1 MTSSD
6 ALFGAPLLES
16 PQRSARSLSSRVLV
30 ITDGMGVPGEPAW
43 SLSTGSAAVQSDA
56 GLATAAAMASPTTL
70 EALLACVLSAVPAGA
85 LALQLRNRTLPTA
98 ALLERARSLRALT
111 WRYGAPLLINDRLDV
126 ALAVEADGVHL
137 PGQGLPPQIVRRWLG
152 ERLLICAAAHSLAE
166 ARLLAQAGAD
176 AVTLS
181 PIWPTP
187 SKPELPIE
195 KGGVQ
200 PLGLHVLAQAA
211 RSLPVPVF
219 ALGGIDRVER
229 VAACAAAGARV
240 ACIRALLSPS
250 SDAAGLR
257 AAAFVAAAT
266 AASLQG

>member
-1 MTSSD
+1 
-6 ALFGAPLLES
+6 
-16 PQRSARSLSSRVLV
+16 
-30 ITDGMGVPGEPAW
+30 
-43 SLSTGSAAVQSDA
+43 
-56 GLATAAAMASPTTL
+56 MASSTKL
-70 EALLACVLSAVPAGA
+70 EALLSCLLSAVPAGA
-85 LALQLRNRTLPTA
+85 LAVQLRNRTLPTA
-98 ALLERARSLRALT
+98 ALLDRARTLRALT
-111 WRYGAPLLINDRLDV
+111 TRYGAPLLINDRLDV

-152 ERLLICAAAHSLAE
+152 DRLLICAAAHSLAE

-187 SKPELPIE
+187 SKPALPIE

-200 PLGLHVLAQAA
+200 PLGLDVLAQAA

-229 VAACAAAGARV
+229 AAACAAVGARV
-240 ACIRALLSPS
+240 ACIRALFAPS
-250 SDAAGLR
+250 SDAAGMR

-266 AASLQG
+266 AASLPG